1 MERIDRLITTRAGL
15 WLALV
20 LTVILALPGF
30 FSLPPIDR
38 DEVLFAQSSAQML
51 ASGDPVDIRF
61 ADQVRYKK
69 PVGIYWAQALM
80 AAITGNPQAIQSFRL
95 VSLLGGLIAV
105 GFTYAIARRVL
116 PPAGAT
122 LAAVL
127 LGASFILGAEM
138 RLAKTDAFLLGSI
151 TAAGFVLARLWLPAG
166 RGQAVVLPFP
176 LAMLFWVALSVQLLV
191 KGPIGPLI
199 ILPLLAGL
207 CLVRRDLALLRALR
221 PLRGLA
227 LTAALV
233 LPWVITITL
242 RSDGAFWT
250 ASVGEDMLAKVGS
263 AKESHGAPPGSY
275 LVALWLTFWPG
286 AILLATALPALW
298 RNRRDPV
305 VTFAALWIVP
315 FWLVFEL
322 TRTKLVHYTMPT
334 YPMLALLAAW
344 AFAARSPETALPP
357 RWPAYPVAVVP
368 LILLAALIYG
378 ASEVGGTL
386 AWTFWAGAAALIAGT
401 AFLLVAHGT
410 RRTGAVTLGVFASG
424 LALSSAFYPTLA
436 RMPVLWPAKAIAAYD
451 RPDCRLVVAGFAEPS
466 LVFLTQNRA
475 IRVGGAEA
483 AAEWAKP
490 GCITAVIDQ
499 RELAAFAATTAPVD
513 TIKAIA
519 LGNGRKLD
527 LSVFT
532 RD

>member
-1 MERIDRLITTRAGL
+1 MQRIERLMTRGAGL
-15 WLALV
+15 WLALA
-20 LTVILALPGF
+20 LTFLAALPGF
-30 FSLPPIDR
+30 FSLPPVDR

-61 ADQVRYKK
+61 ADQSRYKK
-69 PVGIYWAQALM
+69 PVGIYWLQSVSAAL
-80 AAITGNPQAIQSFRL
+80 TGQPQAIQSYRL

-105 GFTYAIARRVL
+105 GFTYAIAARVM
-116 PPAGAT
+116 PAAGAT
-122 LAAVL
+122 LAAVM

-166 RGQAVVLPFP
+166 RGQSVVLPAP
-176 LAMLFWVALSVQLLV
+176 LAMVFWTALSAQILI
-191 KGPIGPLI
+191 KGPIGPLV

-207 CLVRRDLALLRALR
+207 CWLRRDLAILRALR
-221 PLRGLA
+221 PVWGLA

-233 LPWVITITL
+233 LPWLVAITL

-250 ASVGEDMLAKVGS
+250 ASVGQDMLAKVGG

-275 LVALWLTFWPG
+275 LVGLWLTFWPAALLLG
-286 AILLATALPALW
+286 AALPAIW
-298 RNRRDPV
+298 RHRRDPLV
-305 VTFAALWIVP
+305 SFAAFWIIP

-322 TRTKLVHYTMPT
+322 TPTKLVHYTMPT

-344 AFAARSPETALPP
+344 SVTTHGPGNRWVARTLAI
-357 RWPAYPVAVVP
+357 VP
-368 LILLAALIYG
+368 FVLLAALIFG
-378 ASEVGGTL
+378 ADQVGGTL
-386 AWTFWAGAAALIAGT
+386 AWTYWAGAAALIFAT
-401 AFLLVAHGT
+401 LFLLRAQGKGL
-410 RRTGAVTLGVFASG
+410 TGAATLAVFACG
-424 LALSSAFYPTLA
+424 FALSFAFYPTLA
-436 RMPVLWPAKAIAAYD
+436 RMAVLWPAPAIAALD
-451 RPDCRLVVAGFAEPS
+451 RPDCRLVVAGYTEPS

-475 IRVGGAEA
+475 IRTDGAGA
-483 AAEWAKP
+483 AAEWAKS
-490 GCITAVIDQ
+490 GCITAVVDQ
-499 RELAAFAATTAPVD
+499 RELEAFGPSTAPAQ
-513 TIKAIA
+513 TITAIA